1 MARSMNARVWCGC
14 WQFVF
19 HMPVATLNHDLFQ
32 ARGRAA
38 APDLDVVQEERRA
51 WRVSSIPEN

>member
-1 MARSMNARVWCGC
+1 MNARVWCGC

-51 WRVSSIPEN
+51 WRVSSIPEK